1 MVEEA
6 AFTSCVFRDQGKVS
20 WRSCRPSPPNALFL
34 PTVILTD
41 EEVQRKREMILKRK
55 EEEALKDSL
64 RPRLSEEQQHII
76 TILLDAHHKTYDP
89 TYADFSQFRVGR
101 PLALKDEPQGDP
113 GPGEVGGKA
122 SQSNRKGIMETAPSL
137 SLQGGRPLPWN
148 FLKPLLWEIKAKV
161 GRWPE
166 M

>member
-1 MVEEA
+1 MEELQA
-6 AFTSCVFRDQGKVS
+6 Q
-20 WRSCRPSPPNALFL
+20 PSQCSFL

-64 RPRLSEEQQHII
+64 RPRLSEEQQRII

-89 TYADFSQFRVGR
+89 TYADFSQFRVGC

-113 GPGEVGGKA
+113 GPGGGQGGKA
-122 SQSNRKGIMETAPSL
+122 SQSNRKGTMETALSL
-137 SLQGGRPLPWN
+137 SLQGGCPLPWN
-148 FLKPLLWEIKAKV
+148 FLKATPVGDQGQSRKV
-161 GRWPE
+161 A
-166 M
+166 

>member
-1 MVEEA
+1 MVGEA
-6 AFTSCVFRDQGKVS
+6 ALPSCVFRDQGKVS
-20 WRSCRPSPPNALFL
+20 WRSCRPSPPDALFL

-64 RPRLSEEQQHII
+64 RPRLSEEQQRII

-101 PLALKDEPQGDP
+101 LLALKDEPQGDP
-113 GPGEVGGKA
+113 GRGERAKA
-122 SQSNRKGIMETAPSL
+122 SQSDGEGQWRLLRPSHFRAAAPSHGT
-137 SLQGGRPLPWN
+137 S
-148 FLKPLLWEIKAKV
+148 LKPSC
-161 GRWPE
+161 RRSRPT
-166 M
+166 